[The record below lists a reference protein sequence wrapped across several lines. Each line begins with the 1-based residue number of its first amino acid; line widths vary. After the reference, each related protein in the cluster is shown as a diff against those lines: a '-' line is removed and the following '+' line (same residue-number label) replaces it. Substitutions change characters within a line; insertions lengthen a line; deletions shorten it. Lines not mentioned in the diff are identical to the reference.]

1 MIQRTSIWYDKEDL
15 RTHEMYLRI
24 QFSFFTMYLE
34 VILRSLTCGNV
45 YDSYESNLMLWS
57 CVFSHLHMLLGLWP
71 FIKLLPSVLNGWGS
85 RLSQSMR
92 EQVLALLPTHLLPNV
107 YSGKGADDGLDP
119 RLLVLAWHNC
129 TGGRQVS
136 NKSAEGR
143 SLPLSLPAFQKAK
156 LLKYI
161 IDTSSDFLDRVQK

>member
-1 MIQRTSIWYDKEDL
+1 
-15 RTHEMYLRI
+15 
-24 QFSFFTMYLE
+24 
-34 VILRSLTCGNV
+34 
-45 YDSYESNLMLWS
+45 
-57 CVFSHLHMLLGLWP
+57 
-71 FIKLLPSVLNGWGS
+71 
-85 RLSQSMR
+85 MR